1 MSADLH
7 IHTIYSDGSYSPQE
21 IIDRAVNIG
30 LNTIAISDHDTLKGI
45 KPALEYAENK
55 NIEIIPAI
63 EFSTFQGDAEIHI
76 LGYFINYEDPLLIKK
91 AKEIFDARLIRAKK
105 MVELLNQKNINI
117 TFEELRKIAGDD
129 YIGRPHI
136 AQLMVKEGYIEEMG
150 DAFTDQYIGN
160 GGRAYVKKYKI
171 SPKEAIK
178 LILKSGGLPVLA
190 HPVFI
195 NHGNPMQKAGISQL
209 KEAGLL
215 GLEVYH
221 SKHSKADVKFYK
233 NIAENLKLLIT
244 GGSDFHGEN
253 SPGVNLGDVI
263 LKDYYVEKLR
273 NAK

>member
-21 IIDRAVNIG
+21 IINRAVNIG

-55 NIEIIPAI
+55 KIEIIPAI
-63 EFSTFQGDAEIHI
+63 EFSTFKGDAEIHI

-91 AKEIFDARLIRAKK
+91 AEEIFDARLIRAKK
-105 MVELLNQKNINI
+105 MVELLNQRNIKI
-117 TFEELRKIAGDD
+117 KFEELRRIAGND

-136 AQLMVKEGYIEEMG
+136 AQLMVKKGYIEQMK
-150 DAFTDQYIGN
+150 DAFSDQYIGN
-160 GGRAYVKKYKI
+160 GGEAYVKKYKI

-195 NHGNPMQKAGISQL
+195 NHGNPMRKAGINRL

-221 SKHSKADVKFYK
+221 SKHSKDDVKFYK
-233 NIAENLKLLIT
+233 NIAEKLNLLIT

-253 SPGVNLGDVI
+253 SPGVKLGDVI

-273 NAK
+273 KVK